1 MWGENQRGYKKFNL
15 EYVFHRMREIQAE
28 YTDCSQIVFSGSRQK
43 SEELI
48 PKILVLGKDLWE
60 VDVQYFWNQ
69 QLKKDGLA
77 RRQTKTKPRVQGYKP
92 ANSRSMAFS
101 LVRFPLYSL

>member
-1 MWGENQRGYKKFNL
+1 
-15 EYVFHRMREIQAE
+15 MREIQAE

-77 RRQTKTKPRVQGYKP
+77 RRQTKTKPRVQGYKS
-92 ANSRSMAFS
+92 ANSRKEGYLEDTEAKILLYKFLRETHRL
-101 LVRFPLYSL
+101 LVNY